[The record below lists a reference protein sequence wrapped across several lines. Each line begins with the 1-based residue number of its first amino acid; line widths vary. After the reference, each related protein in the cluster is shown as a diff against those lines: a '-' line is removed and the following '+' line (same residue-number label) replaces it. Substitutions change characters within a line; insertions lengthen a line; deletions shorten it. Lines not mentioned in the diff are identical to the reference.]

1 MKLIVT
7 KDNYKAVW
15 NDATG
20 QFDGDQRLIGY
31 IEKLLSFSAKLG
43 SNRYNML
50 VQDATLYA
58 IEIVEYEPDKIPAD
72 TYDL

>member
-20 QFDGDQRLIGY
+20 QFDGDKRLIEY
-31 IEKLLSFSAKLG
+31 IKKLLSFSAKLG

-58 IEIVEYEPDKIPAD
+58 IEIEEYVPDVYPEGTLD
-72 TYDL
+72 V

>member
-7 KDNYKAVW
+7 KDNYRAVW

-20 QFDGDQRLIGY
+20 KFDGDQRLIEY

-58 IEIVEYEPDKIPAD
+58 IEIEEYEPDVYPEGTLD
-72 TYDL
+72 V